1 MKLSIDWKLSLLIQ
15 IICGCFFYFNTSS
28 ELFWLFVLISVISNI
43 YYTIMFNKLR
53 HEKVNR
59 HS

>member
-1 MKLSIDWKLSLLIQ
+1 MKLSINWKVVVFIQ
-15 IICGCFFYFNTSS
+15 IICGYFFYFNTSS
-28 ELFWLFVLISVISNI
+28 ELFWLFVLISIISDI
-43 YYTIMFNKLR
+43 YYIIMFNKLR